1 LRVLRLR
8 PAPEGPETL
17 VAQFG
22 IGLLGS
28 SILRALRV
36 RGQLSEERLPLGWD
50 LCSEQ
55 GGAELA
61 AIGTRLEE
69 LLDQSSAREL
79 SVVWSAGRAGFSA
92 TPAETEAELASYQAA
107 LDWAAALGE
116 RVGRPTSFH
125 LLSSA
130 GGLFE
135 GSGLVTS
142 QSAPA
147 PQRPYGELKLR
158 QEQALGE
165 RSLLARIYRPT
176 TVYGFLHPRHRQ
188 GLIQTLL
195 LRAIRHQ
202 VTQIYGGLA
211 TLRDFVYSEDVGE
224 FVARQVLSESPSPT
238 DTFLLGSGKPSS
250 IFEVRRIV
258 ERLLGRKVYVSVR
271 STPTN
276 SANLTYHSS
285 AFPERW
291 TPSELQTGIR
301 QIQTRWARRG
311 MPLDPLRG

>member
-1 LRVLRLR
+1 MTLLRVLRLR

-176 TVYGFLHPRHRQ
+176 TVYCYNWCCRCRCC
-188 GLIQTLL
+188 
-195 LRAIRHQ
+195 
-202 VTQIYGGLA
+202 
-211 TLRDFVYSEDVGE
+211 S
-224 FVARQVLSESPSPT
+224 
-238 DTFLLGSGKPSS
+238 
-250 IFEVRRIV
+250 
-258 ERLLGRKVYVSVR
+258 
-271 STPTN
+271 STPAT
-276 SANLTYHSS
+276 
-285 AFPERW
+285 
-291 TPSELQTGIR
+291 
-301 QIQTRWARRG
+301 ARA
-311 MPLDPLRG
+311 